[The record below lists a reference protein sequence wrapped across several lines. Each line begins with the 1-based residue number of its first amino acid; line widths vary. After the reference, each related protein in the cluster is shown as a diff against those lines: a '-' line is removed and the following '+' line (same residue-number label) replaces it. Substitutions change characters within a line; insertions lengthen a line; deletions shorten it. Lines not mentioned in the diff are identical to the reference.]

1 MNAVP
6 TYFAWMERR
15 EQRAVIERLAK
26 SGLSNRTISS
36 LTNFSIDQIRQILA
50 ERIPI
55 EVNS

>member
-15 EQRAVIERLAK
+15 EQRAVIERLVA
-26 SGLSNRTISS
+26 SGLSHRTISS